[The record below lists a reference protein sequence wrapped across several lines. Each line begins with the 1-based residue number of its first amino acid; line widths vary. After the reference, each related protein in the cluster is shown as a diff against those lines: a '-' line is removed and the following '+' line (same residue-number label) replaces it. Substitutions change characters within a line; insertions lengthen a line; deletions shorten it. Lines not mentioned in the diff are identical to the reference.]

1 MFGVKETDNG
11 GPKGVVDEQTASSS
25 PSWFLRG
32 NWVIVQTVCQKGPG
46 QTAVW
51 IWELLA
57 VRHQCSTV
65 QPKQEVYAHVRAKK
79 GHVLSQRFAKN
90 MKTEKN
96 GSQGSDIQKVQCTK
110 AALHRETS
118 RKWFVFWSPAVC
130 SLFHVFS
137 RRAALQD
144 GREEKSRVLAWRVAR
159 TWPKQEWG
167 VKRPKLTF

>member
-32 NWVIVQTVCQKGPG
+32 NWVIVQTVCQKGPV
-46 QTAVW
+46 VW

-57 VRHQCSTV
+57 VRHRCSTV

-118 RKWFVFWSPAVC
+118 RK
-130 SLFHVFS
+130 
-137 RRAALQD
+137 
-144 GREEKSRVLAWRVAR
+144 
-159 TWPKQEWG
+159 
-167 VKRPKLTF
+167 